1 MEAYEMRIAI
11 AFAKYIRENDW
22 RIEVG
27 FPNSLSKYVIEN
39 NEQVKVQKTY
49 IELYNE
55 FKKERWQKSLI

>member
-1 MEAYEMRIAI
+1 MEPYEMRIAI
-11 AFAKYIRENDW
+11 SFAKYIRENDW

-39 NEQVKVQKTY
+39 DEQVKVQKTY

-55 FKKERWQKSLI
+55 FKKERWQKV